1 MKYAKLINF
10 QALSE
15 ELTGSKTKITE
26 SRTAEKYTQVLNN
39 IDDFIEIWLKQSRK
53 QLEKKTKPNAK
64 RVSSGFKRK
73 I

>member
-15 ELTGSKTKITE
+15 ELTGSKTKVTE

-39 IDDFIEIWLKQSRK
+39 LDDFINIWLRQSREI
-53 QLEKKTKPNAK
+53 LEPRTKNKNKIRKTSFKK
-64 RVSSGFKRK
+64 
-73 I
+73 

>member
-1 MKYAKLINF
+1 MKHAKLINF

-39 IDDFIEIWLKQSRK
+39 LDDFINIWLRQSREI
-53 QLEKKTKPNAK
+53 LEPRTKNKNKIRKTSFKK
-64 RVSSGFKRK
+64 
-73 I
+73 

>member
-39 IDDFIEIWLKQSRK
+39 LDDFINIWLRQSREI
-53 QLEKKTKPNAK
+53 LEPRTKNKNKIRKTSFKK
-64 RVSSGFKRK
+64 
-73 I
+73 

>member
-39 IDDFIEIWLKQSRK
+39 LDDFINIWLRQSREI
-53 QLEKKTKPNAK
+53 LEPRTKNKNKTRKTSFKK
-64 RVSSGFKRK
+64 
-73 I
+73 

>member
-39 IDDFIEIWLKQSRK
+39 LDDFINIWLRQSREI
-53 QLEKKTKPNAK
+53 LEPKTKNK
-64 RVSSGFKRK
+64 NKIRKTSFKK
-73 I
+73 

>member
-26 SRTAEKYTQVLNN
+26 SRTAEKYTQALNN
-39 IDDFIEIWLKQSRK
+39 LDDFINIWLRQSREI
-53 QLEKKTKPNAK
+53 LEPRTKNKNKIRKTSFKK
-64 RVSSGFKRK
+64 
-73 I
+73 

>member
-26 SRTAEKYTQVLNN
+26 SRTAEKYMQVLNN
-39 IDDFIEIWLKQSRK
+39 LDDFINIWLRQSREILK
-53 QLEKKTKPNAK
+53 PRTKNKNKIRKTSFKK
-64 RVSSGFKRK
+64 
-73 I
+73 

>member
-39 IDDFIEIWLKQSRK
+39 LDDFINIWLRQSREI
-53 QLEKKTKPNAK
+53 LEPRTKNKNKIRKTSFNK
-64 RVSSGFKRK
+64 
-73 I
+73 

>member
-10 QALSE
+10 KALSE

-39 IDDFIEIWLKQSRK
+39 LDDFINIWLRQSREI
-53 QLEKKTKPNAK
+53 LEPRTKNKNKIRKTSFKK
-64 RVSSGFKRK
+64 
-73 I
+73 

>member
-39 IDDFIEIWLKQSRK
+39 LDDFINIWLRQSHEILEPRTKNKNKIRK
-53 QLEKKTKPNAK
+53 TSFKK
-64 RVSSGFKRK
+64 
-73 I
+73 

>member
-39 IDDFIEIWLKQSRK
+39 LDDFINIWIRQSREI
-53 QLEKKTKPNAK
+53 LEPRTKNKNKIRKTSFKK
-64 RVSSGFKRK
+64 
-73 I
+73 

>member
-15 ELTGSKTKITE
+15 ELTGSKTKVTE

-39 IDDFIEIWLKQSRK
+39 LDDFINIWLRQSREI
-53 QLEKKTKPNAK
+53 LEQRTKNKNKIRKTSFKK
-64 RVSSGFKRK
+64 
-73 I
+73 

>member
-39 IDDFIEIWLKQSRK
+39 LDDFINIWLRQSREI
-53 QLEKKTKPNAK
+53 LEPRNKNKNKIRKTSFKK
-64 RVSSGFKRK
+64 
-73 I
+73 